1 MFDLRFNLHLPKLY
15 VPFLSKNK
23 IIKKGIVYLWDI
35 YGGNMFW
42 IFNWRSS
49 LPRARLGRIL
59 GVWADR
65 DVDTMSVV
73 TMQDHCFNGI
83 KKGII
88 ISWLMAWSI
97 LSMPTLFF
105 APQIESYCAMFLP
118 KPICQKFLF
127 RLVHLVRLTIS
138 PRKLWPRLIIVHLR
152 TWCVWHAPK
161 ASIQVGLAGN
171 QVAWPN

>member
-1 MFDLRFNLHLPKLY
+1 MADGVIH
-15 VPFLSKNK
+15 
-23 IIKKGIVYLWDI
+23 IIHA
-35 YGGNMFW
+35 N
-42 IFNWRSS
+42 
-49 LPRARLGRIL
+49 
-59 GVWADR
+59 
-65 DVDTMSVV
+65 
-73 TMQDHCFNGI
+73 
-83 KKGII
+83 
-88 ISWLMAWSI
+88 
-97 LSMPTLFF
+97 TLNSQLFFF

-161 ASIQVGLAGN
+161 DSIQVRLAGN

>member
-1 MFDLRFNLHLPKLY
+1 MVGICFEYLIGDRLCHALDLAAFWKCGLIEKLILW
-15 VPFLSKNK
+15 VCLQCR
-23 IIKKGIVYLWDI
+23 IIVLMI
-35 YGGNMFW
+35 YKRHNNFM
-42 IFNWRSS
+42 
-49 LPRARLGRIL
+49 AD
-59 GVWADR
+59 GVI
-65 DVDTMSVV
+65 
-73 TMQDHCFNGI
+73 H
-83 KKGII
+83 II
-88 ISWLMAWSI
+88 HAN
-97 LSMPTLFF
+97 TLNSQLFFF
-105 APQIESYCAMFLP
+105 APQIESYCAMSLP